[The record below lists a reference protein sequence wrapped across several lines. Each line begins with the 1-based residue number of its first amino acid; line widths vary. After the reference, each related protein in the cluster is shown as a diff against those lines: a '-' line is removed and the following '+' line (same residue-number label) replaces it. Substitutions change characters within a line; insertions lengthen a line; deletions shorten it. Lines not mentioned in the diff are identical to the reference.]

1 MKKLLVMGGA
11 LVFACN
17 TWASAPV
24 EGTWYL
30 QDKENTQA
38 KLDKAVEESAKKINF
53 FIRALARP
61 VLEKEAK
68 ICETWGLSSNDTH
81 FIWQCGDN
89 EASELVLSANK
100 SKTLSD
106 DGREI
111 LGTLKRTEEATV
123 VVLESDRGKR
133 TNEWIM
139 VNDNEL
145 EYTATLES
153 SKLPKPLSWTLTYTR
168 TP

>member
-1 MKKLLVMGGA
+1 M
-11 LVFACN
+11 FACHA
-17 TWASAPV
+17 WAASPI

-30 QDKENTQA
+30 QDKANTQA
-38 KLDKAVEESAKKINF
+38 KLDMAVEESAKKINF

-68 ICETWGLSSNDTH
+68 ICETWALSSDDTN
-81 FIWQCGDN
+81 FIWQCGDKK
-89 EASELVLSANK
+89 ASELVLSANK

-111 LGTLKRTEEATV
+111 LGSLERSEERIV

-133 TNEWIM
+133 TNKWVMRNE
-139 VNDNEL
+139 NEL
-145 EYTATLES
+145 EYSATLES
-153 SKLPKPLSWTLTYTR
+153 SKLPKPLTWTLTYTR